1 MPKGSHCGAF
11 LDGLRLREGGFVR
24 RLVNLAIAVCLA
36 CCALPLVSCKAPT
49 LSDCDLQLFQNAS
62 GTGDT
67 RDIVSG
73 VVSLGGVYR
82 QGDTAGRVVGLNSGM
97 SETRPCDSISIE
109 SLTDGVRVGKSSGS
123 WEDTANYQLGEIAS
137 GGYVY
142 FAVPVEQGTDETA
155 DMAAYRAF
163 GDVEF
168 RVTFHNGEDQM
179 SYTYRIVPTDSY
191 LTWVKDPKGNTF
203 DGARFEVTRT
213 GE

>member
-1 MPKGSHCGAF
+1 M
-11 LDGLRLREGGFVR
+11 R
-24 RLVNLAIAVCLA
+24 RLVNFAVAICLA
-36 CCALPLVSCKAPT
+36 CCTLPLASCKALT

-73 VVSLGGVYR
+73 VVSLGGVCR
-82 QGDTAGRVVGLNSGM
+82 QGDTAGRVICLNIGM
-97 SETRPCDSISIE
+97 SETSPCDSISIE

-163 GDVEF
+163 GGVEF
-168 RVTFHNGEDQM
+168 RVTFHGGDEKV
-179 SYTYRIVPTDSY
+179 SRTYRIVPTERY
-191 LTWVKDPKGNTF
+191 LTWVKGPKGNTF
-203 DGARFEVTRT
+203 DGVRFEVTRT

>member
-1 MPKGSHCGAF
+1 M
-11 LDGLRLREGGFVR
+11 R
-24 RLVNLAIAVCLA
+24 RLVNFAVAICLA
-36 CCALPLVSCKAPT
+36 CCTLLLASCKAPT

-82 QGDTAGRVVGLNSGM
+82 QGDTAGRVICLNIGM
-97 SETRPCDSISIE
+97 SETSPCDSISVE
-109 SLTDGVRVGKSSGS
+109 SLTDGVRVGKTSGS
-123 WEDTANYQLGEIAS
+123 WEDFAEYQLSEIAS

-163 GDVEF
+163 GGVEF
-168 RVTFHNGEDQM
+168 RVTFHGGDDQV
-179 SYTYRIVPTDSY
+179 SRTYRIVPTERY
-191 LTWVKDPKGNTF
+191 LAWVKDPKGNTF

>member
-1 MPKGSHCGAF
+1 M
-11 LDGLRLREGGFVR
+11 RRFVSF
-24 RLVNLAIAVCLA
+24 AIAVCLA
-36 CCALPLVSCKAPT
+36 CCTLPLASCKAPT

-82 QGDTAGRVVGLNSGM
+82 QGDTAGRVVCLNIGM
-97 SETRPCDSISIE
+97 SETSACDSISIE
-109 SLTDGVRVGKSSGS
+109 SLTDGVRVGKSSGT
-123 WEDTANYQLGEIAS
+123 WEDVVEYPLGEIAS

-163 GDVEF
+163 GNVEF
-168 RVTFHNGEDQM
+168 RVTFHSGDDQV
-179 SYTYRIVPTDSY
+179 SRAYRIVPTERY
-191 LTWVKDPKGNTF
+191 LAWVKDPKGNTF
-203 DGARFEVTRT
+203 DGARFEVTRA

>member
-1 MPKGSHCGAF
+1 M
-11 LDGLRLREGGFVR
+11 R
-24 RLVNLAIAVCLA
+24 RLISLAVALCLA
-36 CCALPLVSCKAPT
+36 CCALPLASCKAPT

-82 QGDTAGRVVGLNSGM
+82 QGDTAGRVICLNSGM
-97 SETRPCDSISIE
+97 SETSPSDSISIE

-163 GDVEF
+163 GGVEF
-168 RVTFHNGEDQM
+168 RVTFHSGDDKV
-179 SYTYRIVPTDSY
+179 SRTYRIVPTERY

>member
-1 MPKGSHCGAF
+1 M
-11 LDGLRLREGGFVR
+11 R
-24 RLVNLAIAVCLA
+24 RLVSFAIAVCLV
-36 CCALPLVSCKAPT
+36 CCALSLASCKAPT

-62 GTGDT
+62 GSGDT

-82 QGDTAGRVVGLNSGM
+82 QGDVSGRVICLNIGM
-97 SETRPCDSISIE
+97 SETSACDSISIE
-109 SLTDGVRVGKSSGS
+109 SLTDGVRVGKSSGT
-123 WEDTANYQLGEIAS
+123 WEDVVEYRLGEIAS

-168 RVTFHNGEDQM
+168 RVTFHSGDDQV
-179 SYTYRIVPTDSY
+179 SRTYRIVPTERY
-191 LTWVKDPKGNTF
+191 LAWVKDPKGNTF
-203 DGARFEVTRT
+203 DGARFEVTRA

>member
-1 MPKGSHCGAF
+1 M
-11 LDGLRLREGGFVR
+11 R
-24 RLVNLAIAVCLA
+24 RLISLAVALCLA
-36 CCALPLVSCKAPT
+36 CCTLPLASCKAPT
-49 LSDCDLQLFQNAS
+49 LSDCDLQLFQNAL

-82 QGDTAGRVVGLNSGM
+82 QGDTAGRVICLNIGM
-97 SETRPCDSISIE
+97 SETSACDSISIE

-123 WEDTANYQLGEIAS
+123 WEDVAEYQLSEIAS

-163 GDVEF
+163 GGVEF
-168 RVTFHNGEDQM
+168 RVTFHSGDDKV
-179 SYTYRIVPTDSY
+179 SRTYRIVPTERY

>member
-1 MPKGSHCGAF
+1 MHGSNARPIFDPGEFTDRPLRPVNKTHAGGEIPAIMPKGSQCGAF
-11 LDGLRLREGGFVR
+11 LDGLHLREGGFVR
-24 RLVNLAIAVCLA
+24 RLVSFAIAVCLA
-36 CCALPLVSCKAPT
+36 CCALPLASCKAPT

-82 QGDTAGRVVGLNSGM
+82 QGDTAGRVICLNIGM
-97 SETRPCDSISIE
+97 SETSACDSISIE
-109 SLTDGVRVGKSSGS
+109 SLTFHSGDDKVS
-123 WEDTANYQLGEIAS
+123 
-137 GGYVY
+137 
-142 FAVPVEQGTDETA
+142 
-155 DMAAYRAF
+155 R
-163 GDVEF
+163 
-168 RVTFHNGEDQM
+168 
-179 SYTYRIVPTDSY
+179 TYRIVPTERY